1 MTSHIL
7 PSQSFRPAR
16 SAGVGRAIGDLALAT
31 ARLTE
36 ALLSALRRPVRRN
49 RRLSVIEEANELREF
64 ASAYRRTDP
73 GFAADL
79 MAAAD
84 RHELRNEKA

>member
-7 PSQSFRPAR
+7 PSQSFKSARPM
-16 SAGVGRAIGDLALAT
+16 GVGKALSNLALAT

-36 ALLSALRRPVRRN
+36 ALLSSLRRPVRN
-49 RRLSVIEEANELREF
+49 HHRLSLVEEANELRNF
-64 ASAYRRTDP
+64 AGAYQRTDP

-84 RHELRNEKA
+84 RHELMNEKA

>member
-16 SAGVGRAIGDLALAT
+16 AVRMGTAFGDLALAA
-31 ARLTE
+31 ARLTQ
-36 ALLSALRRPVRRN
+36 ALLSSLRRPVRHG
-49 RRLSVIEEANELREF
+49 RRLSVIEEANELRQF
-64 ASAYRRTDP
+64 ASSYLRTDP

-84 RHELRNEKA
+84 RHELNNDKA

>member
-16 SAGVGRAIGDLALAT
+16 SAGVGRAFGDLALAT

-36 ALLSALRRPVRRN
+36 ALLSSLRRPVRRN
-49 RRLSVIEEANELREF
+49 RRLSVIDEANELREF
-64 ASAYRRTDP
+64 ASTYRRTDP

-84 RHELRNEKA
+84 RHELSNEKA

>member
-1 MTSHIL
+1 MSSHIL
-7 PSQSFRPAR
+7 PSQSFKSARPM
-16 SAGVGRAIGDLALAT
+16 GVGKALSNLALAT

-36 ALLSALRRPVRRN
+36 ALLASLRRPVRQQ
-49 RRLSVIEEANELREF
+49 RRLSLVEEANELREF
-64 ASAYRRTDP
+64 ASAYQRTDP

-84 RHELRNEKA
+84 RHELNAEG

>member
-16 SAGVGRAIGDLALAT
+16 AAGVGQAFGDLALAA
-31 ARLTE
+31 ARLTQ
-36 ALLSALRRPVRRN
+36 ALLSSLRRPVRHG
-49 RRLSVIEEANELREF
+49 RRLSVIEEANELRRF
-64 ASAYRRTDP
+64 AGAYTRTDP

-84 RHELRNEKA
+84 RHELSHEKA

>member
-1 MTSHIL
+1 MSSHIL
-7 PSQSFRPAR
+7 PSQSFKSARP
-16 SAGVGRAIGDLALAT
+16 IGFGKALGHLALAT

-36 ALLSALRRPVRRN
+36 ALLASLRRPVRHHH
-49 RRLSVIEEANELREF
+49 RLSLVEEANELRNF
-64 ASAYRRTDP
+64 ATTYQRTDP

-84 RHELRNEKA
+84 RHELMNEKA

>member
-1 MTSHIL
+1 MSSHIL
-7 PSQSFRPAR
+7 PSQSFKSARP
-16 SAGVGRAIGDLALAT
+16 IGFGKSLGHFALAT

-36 ALLSALRRPVRRN
+36 ALLASLRRPVRHHH
-49 RRLSVIEEANELREF
+49 RLSLVEEANELRNF
-64 ASAYRRTDP
+64 AITYQRTDP

-84 RHELRNEKA
+84 RHERMNEKA